1 MLQCTLHILHQGGL
15 YHMFHIRFYLTFDVT
30 SVKVLKEQQVW
41 PVTFTKRP
49 QRERVLRP
57 DCIKNKNE
65 RLNRRF
71 SGLCCRLLSLNISV
85 GISAAP
91 SVSGLTLWFNSGH
104 HGTPFSCPICFV
116 LRCSFWSGAPSWDN
130 HTQCSHLCSLII
142 GCTCVQSTEARLFA
156 RHFAPSL
163 MFERSE
169 WAAVFCVGSSG
180 SMIS

>member
-1 MLQCTLHILHQGGL
+1 MSQKQAFLFYSNHVSTWGGLQKSNTWPQWCYITQCIRMLQCTLHILHQGGL

-30 SVKVLKEQQVW
+30 SIKVLKEQQVW

-104 HGTPFSCPICFV
+104 HGTSRALLLFLVPFVS
-116 LRCSFWSGAPSWDN
+116 SWDVP
-130 HTQCSHLCSLII
+130 SDPALLLEII
-142 GCTCVQSTEARLFA
+142 TLSVHICA
-156 RHFAPSL
+156 H
-163 MFERSE
+163 
-169 WAAVFCVGSSG
+169 
-180 SMIS
+180 